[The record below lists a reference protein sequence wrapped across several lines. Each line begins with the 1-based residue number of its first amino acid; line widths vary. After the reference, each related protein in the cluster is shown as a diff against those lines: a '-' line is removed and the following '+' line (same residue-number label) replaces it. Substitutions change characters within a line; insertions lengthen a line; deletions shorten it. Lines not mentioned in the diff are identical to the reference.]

1 MDEDRAG
8 RGRVVAAFRGGKNVL
23 ERAYAESPLR
33 LLLPK
38 TPYASNAKGP
48 TAAWV
53 CVTSLGGGLVRG
65 DALRLAIDVEE
76 GSTLLLTTQAS
87 TKAYRGSTR
96 QVLHAR
102 VEGTLVALPD
112 PVACFAGS
120 TYESEVVVTLGAAGT
135 LVLVDAFTSGRAAYG
150 ERWAFERLASRI
162 HVDRGEPLLRD
173 ATVLDARHGPI
184 AARFGRVDAYATV
197 VAIGARA
204 ADVMAAMLAPRERTN
219 VLYAPSKLARGDGVV
234 ARVAAERTEDVL
246 REIRVRLGN
255 IAEMC
260 GVDPYASRH

>member
-38 TPYASNAKGP
+38 VPYVTGA

-65 DALRLAIDVEE
+65 DALRLDVDVDE

-87 TKAYRGSTR
+87 TKAYRGGTR

-120 TYESEVVVTLGAAGT
+120 TYESEVAVTLGPSAT

-173 ATVLDARHGPI
+173 ATVLDARHGSI
-184 AARFGRVDAYATV
+184 AARFGRVDAYATL
-197 VAIGARA
+197 VALGARA
-204 ADVMAAMLAPRERTN
+204 ADVMAAMLAPGRTAKN
-219 VLYAPSKLARGDGVV
+219 VLYAPSKLACGDGVV

-246 REIRVRLGN
+246 REIRYRLGN
-255 IAEMC
+255 IAEIC